1 LLFSFFFQANNALL
15 ECQCCYDNECMPSKC
30 SMCED
35 GHIFCNLCI
44 ARSTDVVLADG
55 KTQVDCLINCG
66 CGFSLSVLQRI
77 LLPTKFS
84 ILLQKRQ
91 EAEVMAAGLE
101 GLVSCPFCHFASIP
115 PPEDNVFKC
124 FNPDCMKESCR

>member
-1 LLFSFFFQANNALL
+1 MKLS
-15 ECQCCYDNECMPSKC
+15 EGET
-30 SMCED
+30 
-35 GHIFCNLCI
+35 HIN
-44 ARSTDVVLADG
+44 
-55 KTQVDCLINCG
+55 CLIDCG
-66 CGFSLSVLQRI
+66 SEFNLSVLQCI

-84 ILLQKRQ
+84 ILLRKRQ

-115 PPEDNVFKC
+115 PQEDKVFKC